1 MLSSWPFFPLC
12 WPIAPTYPCKTR
24 VLSKPKSPLGSP
36 RNNLGRMAWWWAGLL
51 LLLSSTL
58 LVASCCFLLV
68 FVASGYFREAAP
80 TAKVPLGSQSCRRC
94 AEGAFVF
101 ISPKHCTKH
110 STEREKRFLQPSHT
124 WPSRSGDGTAVY
136 PKSPNPYI
144 RSSFNCHLTL
154 QNTGIRPSP

>member
-1 MLSSWPFFPLC
+1 MLSSWPLFPLC
-12 WPIAPTYPCKTR
+12 WPIAPTYPYKTR
-24 VLSKPKSPLGSP
+24 VLSKPNTP
-36 RNNLGRMAWWWAGLL
+36 WALPEIILEVWHGGGQV
-51 LLLSSTL
+51 SSYCYL
-58 LVASCCFLLV
+58 PPFLLV
-68 FVASGYFREAAP
+68 FVASGYFRELAP
-80 TAKVPLGSQSCRRC
+80 TAKVPLGSQTCRRC